1 MSAVKGSSKRR
12 GKEEVDVLKP
22 EKRKRDE
29 DFDPDLSSDIKGI
42 LSALQQIKEKA
53 QKDDQRRSEEL
64 ISSVASE
71 IKAMLDDA
79 RSQFDKERQ
88 SFVKALSKSSKECEG
103 SLKNEYTKF
112 QATYEKFCKEKDT
125 HMQILKDIF
134 SKFENE
140 KEKLFTRYEQL
151 RKKEKSMLS
160 DLEKACADKIA
171 AAEDSIKKKKQ
182 DEKSFSFLRKSLG
195 SFLDSAS
202 DEDFLLDD

>member
-125 HMQILKDIF
+125 HMQILKGTISTLEGLEFNSFHILKKDIVMIILTGNPDHHQSGA
-134 SKFENE
+134 SK
-140 KEKLFTRYEQL
+140 
-151 RKKEKSMLS
+151 
-160 DLEKACADKIA
+160 A
-171 AAEDSIKKKKQ
+171 ANNS
-182 DEKSFSFLRKSLG
+182 
-195 SFLDSAS
+195 
-202 DEDFLLDD
+202 